1 MSLYYVTGI
10 SPAMA
15 SPKLG
20 QGAAYVYTARDA
32 KGEWLDGSKNYKVT
46 LPPNIPAG
54 RFWSF
59 NVYDNQHRSFL
70 ETDQKTAGLD
80 STLSRREEERRRL
93 GDRVVR
99 PEGARRAGRQLG
111 SDVAGQGLQRRSSG
125 STGRCRG
132 GSTRAGGRAISSW

>member
-1 MSLYYVTGI
+1 MCTP
-10 SPAMA
+10 PA
-15 SPKLG
+15 
-20 QGAAYVYTARDA
+20 TR

-80 STLSRREEERRRL
+80 STLF
-93 GDRVVR
+93 
-99 PEGARRAGRQLG
+99 P
-111 SDVAGQGLQRRSSG
+111 
-125 STGRCRG
+125 T
-132 GSTRAGGRAISSW
+132 

>member
-1 MSLYYVTGI
+1 MCTP
-10 SPAMA
+10 PA
-15 SPKLG
+15 
-20 QGAAYVYTARDA
+20 TA

-80 STLSRREEERRRL
+80 STLP
-93 GDRVVR
+93 DVKKN
-99 PEGARRAGRQLG
+99 ADG
-111 SDVAGQGLQRRSSG
+111 SVTVWFGPKAPAGQEGNWVQTWPARASTSSSG
-125 STGRCRG
+125 SIRRSRG
-132 GSTRAGGRAISSW
+132 GSTRAGDPATSSGSIDDGPDVPLSTARRGTL

>member
-1 MSLYYVTGI
+1 
-10 SPAMA
+10 MA

-32 KGEWLDGSKNYKVT
+32 RRLDGSKNYKVT
-46 LPPNIPAG
+46 LPSNIPAK

-80 STLSRREEERRRL
+80 STLPEVKKNADGSVTVWFGPKAPASGEGNWVQTWPGKVFNVIFRL
-93 GDRVVR
+93 YGPLEGWFDKSWRPGDLELVN
-99 PEGARRAGRQLG
+99 
-111 SDVAGQGLQRRSSG
+111 
-125 STGRCRG
+125 
-132 GSTRAGGRAISSW
+132 